1 VFAGGGA
8 NPLDFLSVP
17 PDRNTSCAD
26 VLAGTPTNINPVSMT
41 GERTIFLRR
50 PAASSASSSTK
61 DPGRGTLRL
70 APWRP
75 LRRILSTEA
84 RTRTWRNFKNFGG
97 VAAKSVDIDH
107 IGRFIQKKNRST
119 VDIRISTVQD
129 HPKTL
134 FEIWLNA

>member
-1 VFAGGGA
+1 
-8 NPLDFLSVP
+8 
-17 PDRNTSCAD
+17 
-26 VLAGTPTNINPVSMT
+26 MT

-75 LRRILSTEA
+75 LPRILSTEA

-97 VAAKSVDIDH
+97 VAAKTH
-107 IGRFIQKKNRST
+107 ELRMMN
-119 VDIRISTVQD
+119 
-129 HPKTL
+129 
-134 FEIWLNA
+134 FELRLEADLEVLQSL